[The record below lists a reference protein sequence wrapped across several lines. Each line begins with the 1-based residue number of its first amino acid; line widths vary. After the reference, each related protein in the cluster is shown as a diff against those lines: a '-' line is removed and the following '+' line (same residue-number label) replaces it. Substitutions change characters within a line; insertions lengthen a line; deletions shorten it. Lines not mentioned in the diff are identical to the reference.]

1 MTKDK
6 YCAFCEKEIAGMYVI
21 DFWRT
26 AFCSRECRAKFEEQ
40 MEKQIEEQIR
50 NKKGD
55 K

>member
-6 YCAFCEKEIAGMYVI
+6 YCAFCGKEIVGMYVKN
-21 DFWRT
+21 FWSS
-26 AFCSRECRAKFEEQ
+26 FCSRECRAKFEEQ

>member
-1 MTKDK
+1 MTKNK
-6 YCAFCEKEIAGMYVI
+6 YCAFCGKEIVGMYVI

-40 MEKQIEEQIR
+40 IEEQIR